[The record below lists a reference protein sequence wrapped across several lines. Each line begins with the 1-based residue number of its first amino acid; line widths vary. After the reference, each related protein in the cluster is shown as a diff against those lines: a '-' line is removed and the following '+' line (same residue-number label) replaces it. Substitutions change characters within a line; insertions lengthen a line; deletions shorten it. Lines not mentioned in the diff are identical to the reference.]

1 MLFIDGRLAPIRSI
15 DRDTGGDVGRRNTSG
30 SEWGQT
36 AKVMAVFLLAILAA
50 IAMQLAAM
58 YGHVKWWSR

>member
-1 MLFIDGRLAPIRSI
+1 
-15 DRDTGGDVGRRNTSG
+15 VGKRNTSG

-36 AKVMAVFLLAILAA
+36 AKVMAVFLLAILTA